1 MPEPDTAPEARRILR
16 ICQAC
21 MYCEGFCAAFP
32 ALGRLRDL
40 SEDDLDHLA
49 SLCHGCRDC
58 YFACQYAAPHV
69 FDVNVPRTLARVR
82 QASYAK
88 HAWPRGLGGLF
99 RSNGRVVA
107 LSAAVAVVLALAATL
122 LLVPSEALFAAHRGE
137 GAFYQVIPWTVMAGA
152 AAAALAWACL
162 GLGLATASFWRAI
175 RPAAVP
181 SRVLI
186 RALPQAM
193 ADIVTLR
200 NLAGGGTGCREA
212 EGTGSQL
219 RRALHQSMVAGLGL
233 CVLATSVAGL
243 YGHVFGWQAPYPVL
257 SLPVLSGLIGGV
269 LLTVGAAGL
278 MLLKRRAAPE
288 PLAPETLGGEAAM
301 LALLAA
307 VGATGLIVLAVR
319 DTAAMGAALALHLG
333 LVVGFL
339 AVLPAS
345 KIVHAP
351 FRAAALLRDAI
362 ERQRA
367 TAETRRNDG
376 RNER

>member
-1 MPEPDTAPEARRILR
+1 MPEPDTAAEARRILR

-40 SEDDLDHLA
+40 SEGDLDHLA

-58 YFACQYAAPHV
+58 HFACQYAAPHV

-88 HAWPRGLGGLF
+88 HAWPRRLGGLF

-107 LSAAVAVVLALAATL
+107 LGTAVTVLLALAATL
-122 LLVPSEALFAAHRGE
+122 LLVPHEALFAAHRGE
-137 GAFYQVIPWTVMAGA
+137 GAFYQVIPWAVMAGA

-162 GLGLATASFWRAI
+162 GLTVATVSFWRAI
-175 RPAAVP
+175 CPATV
-181 SRVLI
+181 SKRVLV
-186 RALPQAM
+186 RALPRAA
-193 ADIVTLR
+193 ADILTLR

-212 EGTGSQL
+212 EGAGSQH
-219 RRALHQSMVAGLGL
+219 RRALHQTMVGGLGL
-233 CVLATSVAGL
+233 CVLATVTAGL
-243 YGHVFGWQAPYPVL
+243 YGHVLGWQAPYPVL

-269 LLTVGAAGL
+269 LLTAGAIGL
-278 MLLKRRAAPE
+278 LRLKRRAAPE
-288 PLAPETLGGEAAM
+288 PLAPETLGGESAM

-319 DTAAMGAALALHLG
+319 DTAAMGVALALHLG
-333 LVVGFL
+333 LVVGL
-339 AVLPAS
+339 LVVLPAS

-362 ERQRA
+362 ERQREA
-367 TAETRRNDG
+367 AEFHRTD
-376 RNER
+376 ER